1 MADPA
6 KTEPATPKRR
16 QEAREKGQVVRSL
29 EVNSVLI
36 LLAAV
41 LTFRCA
47 GPYMMDTIR
56 NIWVFTYQN
65 MMLGFGEENLYTYG
79 LFFAGQIVLIIAPLL
94 AVVLLVSLISNYL
107 QVGVMFSLKPMTPKL
122 TNISPLTGFS
132 RIVSRRSFV
141 ELVKAVVKITLIG
154 WISYDGIKDAL
165 PRLVPAM
172 DMPGAKAVQFVGS
185 LAVGILDH
193 IIFALAALAILDYLY
208 QRWEYEEN
216 LKMTKQEIRDELR
229 QSEGD
234 PLIKA
239 RIRQL
244 QREMARRRMFEAIP
258 RADVVVTNP
267 THVAVA
273 LEYKDGMGAP
283 IVLAKGERVIAQK
296 IKEIALAHRIPIVE
310 NPPVARALLK
320 SCPVGGQIPGELF
333 ETVAEILAFVF
344 RMNKKRDKAAAGTRS
359 KV

>member
-6 KTEPATPKRR
+6 KTERATPKRR
-16 QEAREKGQVVRSL
+16 QEARERGQVVRSM

-36 LLAAV
+36 LAAA
-41 LTFRCA
+41 LFTFRYT
-47 GPYMMDTIR
+47 GSYMIEAIR

-65 MMLGFGEENLYTYG
+65 MALGFSVDNVYSYG
-79 LFFAGQIVLIIAPLL
+79 LFFAGQIVLIIAPIL
-94 AVVLLVSLISNYL
+94 AVILIVSLISNYL
-107 QVGVMFSLKPMTPKL
+107 QVGVMFSLKPMTPKFSH
-122 TNISPLTGFS
+122 ISPATGFG
-132 RIVSRRSFV
+132 RIFSRRSLV
-141 ELVKAVVKITLIG
+141 EFVKAIAKIGLIG

-165 PRLVPAM
+165 PQLVPAM
-172 DMPGAKAVQFVGS
+172 DMPGAQAVQFVGS
-185 LAVGILDH
+185 LAMKILDH
-193 IIFALAALAILDYLY
+193 ILFALVALAVLDYFY
-208 QRWEYEEN
+208 QKWEYEES

-296 IKEIALAHRIPIVE
+296 IKEIALKHQIPIVE

-320 SCPVGGQIPGELF
+320 SCPVGAQIPGNLF
-333 ETVAEILAFVF
+333 EAVAEILAFVY
-344 RMNKKRDKAAAGTRS
+344 RMNKKRNNSRVPATI
-359 KV
+359 